1 MNAMLYQITSGLAQ
15 CRERAKVVGI
25 SNPESAGSSSATAG
39 VDPAVLAAFAAVLA
53 VIAIVAIVVAK
64 RNTKR

>member
-1 MNAMLYQITSGLAQ
+1 MNPMFYQFTSGLAQ

-25 SNPESAGSSSATAG
+25 SNPESAGSSTSAVG
-39 VDPAVLAAFAAVLA
+39 VDPTILIAFTAVLA

-64 RNTKR
+64 RNKR